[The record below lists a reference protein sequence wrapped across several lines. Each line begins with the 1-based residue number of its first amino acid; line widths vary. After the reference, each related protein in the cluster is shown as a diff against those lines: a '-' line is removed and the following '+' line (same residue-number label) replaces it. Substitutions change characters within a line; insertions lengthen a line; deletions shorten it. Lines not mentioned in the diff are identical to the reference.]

1 MALAGSIAAAGLQR
15 APEPEPLAADSAPV
29 SEDGS
34 DDAVDIAPDE
44 PVETPDSEPPAP
56 VDGAPPPEP
65 PAERAPPTTPAEDAP
80 KVDTEVDRS
89 QRARLR
95 GRVLTYGE
103 REPIGGA
110 VLIFQSGRPSVQSAD
125 DGAFSVYLP
134 PGEHKITIRAQGFDE
149 LNGSVTLRPKQDL
162 ELEYRMDRALDSP
175 VYRTVVKHE
184 RQVAVSSTT
193 LRDEELRS
201 IPGTRGDPMRVVSSL
216 PGVGQLA
223 GFLPYVVV
231 RGAAPGNTGY
241 YLDGTRVP
249 ILFHVAIGPSVI
261 HPYFIDEVNFYPSGA
276 PVRLGRYASGIIEGR
291 TLPARRDRVH
301 GDVELKLTDAAALLE
316 IPLDRRKKDPNCK
329 GKRKDCEREAARG
342 ALTLAGR
349 YSYTAAILSL
359 AQANAKIQYWDYQAR
374 FDHSLGRTLNY
385 TAFAYG
391 SFDNLGLKEEVNQET
406 GETFEPPP
414 ILRFQF
420 HRFDNRIRQRIRGG
434 GSASYAV
441 VLGVDQTGLTDVG
454 TNEWRVAPRADF
466 MVPVKSNV
474 RLHFGVDQEVQVF
487 RLAEQLDDLGDI
499 GGVEDLALLFSDR
512 TVTASGAYF
521 DVEIEKNNVQVRPGV
536 RADLYVQSGFS
547 PYLPNAR
554 GVTNAIGVD
563 PRLLMRE
570 RLNDKWTLRQ
580 SLGVYHQPPS
590 SPIPIPGI
598 ESFGFER
605 GLQRNTQGAFGYEF
619 QIVPDVLRLEQEAYL
634 GRLTNLQDYEL
645 GDTEFEIEELEDI
658 ISQVSGWTYGLET
671 LLKLDPGQRMFG
683 WLAYTLSRSTRE
695 FTLGGSAP
703 SNWDQRHIINAV
715 LGYKLP
721 RRWRIGGRLHYHTGR
736 PWTSPVD
743 NQDQLDALRLNR
755 NNARLPPFFQL
766 DLQVSKAWVWP
777 NWQLQAVLDVVNST
791 YSREIFACTPDTGG
805 EADVPFDIG
814 GGGGGTDVGTEMM
827 EAAQTRGVAGCTPQG
842 FRYVIP
848 SFGLRARW

>member
-1 MALAGSIAAAGLQR
+1 MVQWVALAVAGTLAATGVRA
-15 APEPEPLAADSAPV
+15 APEEPDAP
-29 SEDGS
+29 
-34 DDAVDIAPDE
+34 ATPVDTPPDE
-44 PVETPDSEPPAP
+44 APAESPPDETPPGETPVETPP
-56 VDGAPPPEP
+56 VDT
-65 PAERAPPTTPAEDAP
+65 PPTETPLPSGETPAEPVREEPP
-80 KVDTEVDRS
+80 KINTEVDRS

-110 VLIFQSGRPSVQSAD
+110 VLVFASGRSPVESAD
-125 DGAFSVYLP
+125 DGSFSVFLP
-134 PGEHKITIRAQGFDE
+134 PGEHEITIRAQGFDD
-149 LNGSVTLRPKQDL
+149 LVGNVTLTPKQDL

-201 IPGTRGDPMRVVSSL
+201 VPGSRGDPLRVVSSL

-261 HPYFIDEVNFYPSGA
+261 HPYFIDAVDFYPSGA
-276 PVRLGRYASGIIEGR
+276 PVRLGRYASGIIEAR
-291 TLPARRDRVH
+291 TKSARKDRLH
-301 GDVELKLTDAAALLE
+301 GDIELKLTDAAALLE
-316 IPLDRRKKDPNCK
+316 IPLDRRRDPNCTEK
-329 GKRKDCEREAARG
+329 KRKDCEKGPARG

-374 FDHSLGRTLNY
+374 FDHTLGRHMEY

-391 SFDNLGLKEEVNQET
+391 SFDNLGLKEQTDPET
-406 GETFEPPP
+406 GEIVVDDAGRPIAPPP

-420 HRFDNRIRQRIRGG
+420 HRIDNRIRQRLRGG
-434 GSASYAV
+434 GKASYAV
-441 VLGVDQTGLTDVG
+441 VLGLDQTGVTTLG
-454 TNEWRVAPRADF
+454 TNEWRVAPRVDF
-466 MVPVKSNV
+466 MLPVKDNV

-487 RLAEQLDDLGDI
+487 RLAEQLDSLSDI

-521 DVEIEKNNVQVRPGV
+521 DVEIEKNNFQVRPGV

-563 PRLLMRE
+563 PRLLMRQTLGE
-570 RLNDKWTLRQ
+570 RWALRQ
-580 SLGVYHQPPS
+580 SLGIYHQPPS

-605 GLQRNTQGAFGYEF
+605 GLQRNTQGSFGYEF
-619 QIVPDVLRLEQEAYL
+619 QVVRDALRLEQEAYV

-645 GDTEFEIEELEDI
+645 GDTEFEIEELED
-658 ISQVSGWTYGLET
+658 V
-671 LLKLDPGQRMFG
+671 
-683 WLAYTLSRSTRE
+683 
-695 FTLGGSAP
+695 
-703 SNWDQRHIINAV
+703 
-715 LGYKLP
+715 
-721 RRWRIGGRLHYHTGR
+721 
-736 PWTSPVD
+736 
-743 NQDQLDALRLNR
+743 
-755 NNARLPPFFQL
+755 
-766 DLQVSKAWVWP
+766 
-777 NWQLQAVLDVVNST
+777 
-791 YSREIFACTPDTGG
+791 
-805 EADVPFDIG
+805 
-814 GGGGGTDVGTEMM
+814 
-827 EAAQTRGVAGCTPQG
+827 
-842 FRYVIP
+842 
-848 SFGLRARW
+848 

>member
-1 MALAGSIAAAGLQR
+1 MGWWLAWAVAGSFAATGLQR
-15 APEPEPLAADSAPV
+15 APEP
-29 SEDGS
+29 
-34 DDAVDIAPDE
+34 DA
-44 PVETPDSEPPAP
+44 AP
-56 VDGAPPPEP
+56 VD
-65 PAERAPPTTPAEDAP
+65 PAEPES
-80 KVDTEVDRS
+80 KVDSEVDRS

-110 VLIFQSGRPSVQSAD
+110 VLVFASGRPPVQSAD
-125 DGAFSVYLP
+125 DGSFSVFLP
-134 PGEHKITIRAQGFDE
+134 PGEHVITIRAQGFDD
-149 LNGSVTLRPKQDL
+149 LQGTVVLKPQQDV

-175 VYRTVVKHE
+175 VYRTVVKHD
-184 RQVAVSSTT
+184 RQVAVSTTT
-193 LRDEELRS
+193 LRGEELRS
-201 IPGTRGDPMRVVSSL
+201 VPGSRGDPLRVVSSL

-261 HPYFIDEVNFYPSGA
+261 HPYFIDAVDFYPGGA
-276 PVRLGRYASGIIEGR
+276 PVRLGRYASGIIEAR
-291 TLPARRDRVH
+291 TAPARRDRVH
-301 GDVELKLTDAAALLE
+301 GDVELKLTDTSLLLE
-316 IPLDRRKKDPNCK
+316 IPIDRRRDPDCK
-329 GKRKDCEREAARG
+329 EKRRRDCDKGPARG

-374 FDHSLGRTLNY
+374 FDHQLGKALNY

-391 SFDNLGLKEEVNQET
+391 SFDNLGIKEQVDPET
-406 GETFEPPP
+406 GEITNPPP

-420 HRFDNRIRQRIRGG
+420 HRFDNRIRQRLRGG
-434 GSASYAV
+434 GTASYAV
-441 VLGVDQTGLTDVG
+441 VLGVDQTGLTNLG
-454 TNEWRVAPRADF
+454 TNEWRIAPRADF
-466 MVPVKSNV
+466 MVPVNDSV
-474 RLHFGVDQEVQVF
+474 RVHFGVDQEVQIF
-487 RLAEQLDDLGDI
+487 RLAEPLDDLGDI

-512 TVTASGAYF
+512 TVTASGVYL
-521 DVEIEKNNVQVRPGV
+521 DVEFERNNVQVRPGV

-563 PRLLMRE
+563 PRILMRE
-570 RLNDKWTLRQ
+570 TLNGRWALRQ

-605 GLQRNTQGAFGYEF
+605 GLQRNTQGSFGYEF
-619 QIVPDVLRLEQEAYL
+619 QIVRDVLRLEQEVYL
-634 GRLTNLQDYEL
+634 GRLANLQDYEL
-645 GDTEFEIEELEDI
+645 GDSDFEIEELEDV
-658 ISQVSGWTYGLET
+658 ISQVDGWTYGIET

-683 WLAYTLSRSTRE
+683 WLAYTLSRSTRDYP
-695 FTLGGSAP
+695 LGGSAP
-703 SNWDQRHIINAV
+703 SNWDQRHIVNAV

-721 RRWRIGGRLHYHTGR
+721 RRWNIGGRMHYHTGR
-736 PWTSPVD
+736 PWTAPVD
-743 NQDQLDALRLNR
+743 EQAQIDALRLNR

-777 NWQLQAVLDVVNST
+777 DWQLQAVLDIVNST
-791 YSREIFACTPDTGG
+791 YSREIFACTPAGAGGGDILAGGAGG
-805 EADVPFDIG
+805 EAMG
-814 GGGGGTDVGTEMM
+814 EAMG
-827 EAAQTRGVAGCTPQG
+827 EAAAARGIAGCTPQG
-842 FRYVIP
+842 FRYIIP
-848 SFGLRARW
+848 SIGLRARW